1 MHLTADIIFCFRSDG
16 SDEFQNVNT
25 FILDWKLVYRCKIKT
40 NEVTKVQALS
50 KYYFVSVH
58 GGKF

>member
-1 MHLTADIIFCFRSDG
+1 MHLTADNSV

-40 NEVTKVQALS
+40 NEVKLVLS
-50 KYYFVSVH
+50 TSVI
-58 GGKF
+58 KILLCISAWWEVLTS